1 MLHTIKAYLKIHRLS
16 LLVLIASFSI
26 LNLRTLH
33 SIVRFPAD
41 PGYDYLFSGATNG
54 IQSWFDLDPYVHFG
68 AHFLS
73 WLASFA
79 PLENQAIVLATFVHF
94 AWSLLAVAILV
105 VLNREGFS
113 EFVSL
118 LSALTLVLCPA
129 ASESSLANVGNIKW
143 PLLIFALILVSSNQ
157 LKHSP
162 KLSGAYLFLTGITN
176 PLMAVVFLPL
186 LMNFFGTDKT
196 DRKTFLIPTMGML
209 TSFGIQAITVGS
221 SGLSRGTGGI
231 KVLAPWP
238 GMGMFWWFGLIS
250 PTIICLITL
259 LVNPLIHVHMK
270 STLITRIA
278 VVAPVL
284 ALGSYL
290 YGGIG
295 DRYFV
300 APMVISWIVS
310 LVLINELGSRLK
322 RSQFMAISVATLLIF
337 LIPTIKWFNSSWYLT
352 AGSTWSEEVNLARI
366 ICSSGPNSVQL
377 NIGGISTTELSC
389 AYIKHN

>member
-1 MLHTIKAYLKIHRLS
+1 M
-16 LLVLIASFSI
+16 
-26 LNLRTLH
+26 
-33 SIVRFPAD
+33 RFPAD
-41 PGYDYLFSGATNG
+41 PGYDYLFSGASNG
-54 IQSWFDLDPYVHFG
+54 IRSWFDLDPYVHFG

-79 PLENQAIVLATFVHF
+79 PLENQAIALATFVHF
-94 AWSLLAVAILV
+94 TWSLLAVAIFV
-105 VLNREGFS
+105 VLKREGFS
-113 EFVSL
+113 RFVSL

-157 LKHSP
+157 LQRSP

-176 PLMAVVFLPL
+176 PLSAILFLPL
-186 LMNFFGTDKT
+186 LMSFFGRDKT
-196 DRKTFLIPTMGML
+196 DRKSFLLPTVGLL

-221 SGLSRGTGGI
+221 AGLGHGTGGV
-231 KVLAPWP
+231 KVLTPWP

-250 PTIICLITL
+250 PTIICLSAL
-259 LVNPLIHVHMK
+259 LVKPLLRVHMK
-270 STLITRIA
+270 SNLITRVA

-284 ALGSYL
+284 VLGSYL

-310 LVLINELGSRLK
+310 LAFVHELGSRLK
-322 RSQFMAISVATLLIF
+322 RGQFIAISVAALLIF

-352 AGSTWSEEVNLARI
+352 AGPTWSEEVELARMN
-366 ICSSGPNSVQL
+366 CLSGPTSVQL
-377 NIGGISTTELSC
+377 NIGGISTTELPC